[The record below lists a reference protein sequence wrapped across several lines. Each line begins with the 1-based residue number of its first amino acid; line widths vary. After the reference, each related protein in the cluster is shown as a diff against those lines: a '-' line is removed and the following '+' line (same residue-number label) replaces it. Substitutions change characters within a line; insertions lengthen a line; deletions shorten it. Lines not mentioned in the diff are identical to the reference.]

1 MNSSRKPRAAESP
14 SQGSGTGVEGQGIMS
29 EHFDT
34 IVVGGGQAGLA
45 MGYHLSRLKRP
56 FVILDENT
64 RTGDSWR
71 TRWDSLR
78 LFTPARYDAL
88 PGSRYPAP
96 PWSYPSRE
104 EFAEYLSGYA
114 DHFALP
120 VRNNIRV
127 TGLSHNG
134 LSFVIE
140 TNNQR
145 LEAGNVVVAPGWDRK
160 PKVPAFAG
168 QLSPQIKQLTAGTYK
183 NQKDLAPGPVL
194 VVGAGN
200 SGADIALELAP
211 TRRTYLSGRHPGEI
225 PWPIDAFATR
235 PLTLAVFFAF
245 SHVLNLNTPAGRKAR
260 PQILAHSG
268 PLVRVKNRDLLRAG
282 VERVPRT
289 EGVRDGLPLLA
300 DGRTLDVTNIIWCIG
315 FRPGLEWIHLPV
327 FAPDGEPE
335 QDRGVAKSQAGL
347 YFLGATFQRSLSS
360 SMVHG
365 VGTDAAFIAR
375 HIAARAPQAAAPQP
389 QPQHNLRQEG
399 SAAPQ

>member
-1 MNSSRKPRAAESP
+1 MNSSRKPQAAKSA
-14 SQGSGTGVEGQGIMS
+14 SQRSGKGVEGQAIMS

-34 IVVGGGQAGLA
+34 VVVGGGQAGLA
-45 MGYHLSRLKRP
+45 MGYHLSCLKRP
-56 FVILDENT
+56 YVILDENP

-96 PWSYPSRE
+96 SWSYPSRE
-104 EFAEYLSGYA
+104 EFADYLSGYA

-120 VRNNIRV
+120 VRNNVRV
-127 TGLSHNG
+127 TGVSHTG
-134 LSFVIE
+134 QCFVIE
-140 TNNQR
+140 TDNQR
-145 LEAGNVVVAPGWDRK
+145 IEADNVVVAPGWDRK
-160 PKVPAFAG
+160 PKVPAFAQ
-168 QLSPQIKQLTAGTYK
+168 QLSPHIKQLTAGSYK
-183 NQKDLAPGPVL
+183 NPADLAPGPVL

-225 PWPIDAFATR
+225 PWPIDALATR

-268 PLVRVKNRDLLRAG
+268 PLVRVKNRDLVRAG

-289 EGVRDGLPLLA
+289 EGVKEGLPLLA
-300 DGRTLDVTNIIWCIG
+300 DGRALEVANIIWCTG
-315 FRPGLEWIHLPV
+315 FRPDLEWIHLPV
-327 FAPDGEPE
+327 FGPDSEPD
-335 QDRGVAKSQAGL
+335 QDRGVAKGQAGL
-347 YFLGATFQRSLSS
+347 YFLGAIFQQSLAS

-365 VGTDAAFIAR
+365 VGRDAAFIGR
-375 HIAARAPQAAAPQP
+375 HIAASTPQAAAAQP
-389 QPQHNLRQEG
+389 HDNVRP
-399 SAAPQ
+399 

>member
-1 MNSSRKPRAAESP
+1 
-14 SQGSGTGVEGQGIMS
+14 MS

-34 IVVGGGQAGLA
+34 VVIGGGQAGLA
-45 MGYHLSRLKRP
+45 MGYHLSRRKTP
-56 FVILDENT
+56 FMILDENPQ
-64 RTGDSWR
+64 TGDSWR

-104 EFAEYLSGYA
+104 EFADYLRGYA
-114 DHFALP
+114 DSFGLP

-127 TGLSHNG
+127 TSLSHNG
-134 LSFVIE
+134 QGFVIE
-140 TNNQR
+140 AGGHSV
-145 LEAGNVVVAPGWDRK
+145 EADNVVVASGWDRK
-160 PKVPAFAG
+160 PKVPAFAQ
-168 QLSPQIKQLTAGTYK
+168 QLTSDIRQLTAASYK
-183 NQKDLAPGPVL
+183 NPKDLAPGPVL

-211 TRRTYLSGRHPGEI
+211 SRKTYLSGRHPGEI
-225 PWPIDAFATR
+225 PWPIDAVAAR

-245 SHVLNLNTPAGRKAR
+245 SHILTLNTPMGRKAR

-268 PLVRVKNRDLLRAG
+268 PLVRVKNRDLVRAG

-289 EGVRDGLPLLA
+289 EGARDGRPLLA
-300 DGRTLDVTNIIWCIG
+300 DGRPLDVSNVIWCTG
-315 FRPGLEWIHLPV
+315 FRPGLDWIKLPV
-327 FAPDGEPE
+327 FGPDGQPE
-335 QDRGVAKSQAGL
+335 QDRGVAKAQAGL
-347 YFLGATFQRSLSS
+347 YFLGAIFQQSLAS

-365 VGTDAAFIAR
+365 VGRDAAVIAR
-375 HIAARAPQAAAPQP
+375 HIAAKAPGAATPAAQP
-389 QPQHNLRQEG
+389 RREVRPEG

>member
-1 MNSSRKPRAAESP
+1 
-14 SQGSGTGVEGQGIMS
+14 MS
-29 EHFDT
+29 EHFD
-34 IVVGGGQAGLA
+34 IVVVGGGQAGLA

-56 FVILDENT
+56 FVILDENP

-104 EFAEYLSGYA
+104 EFADYLSGYA
-114 DHFALP
+114 DRLALP
-120 VRNNIRV
+120 VRNNVRV

-134 LSFVIE
+134 QSFVIG
-140 TNNQR
+140 TDNQR
-145 LEAGNVVVAPGWDRK
+145 IEADNVVVAPGWDRK
-160 PKVPAFAG
+160 PKVPAFAH
-168 QLSPQIKQLTAGTYK
+168 QLNPHIKQFTAGSYK
-183 NQKDLAPGPVL
+183 NKKDLAPGPAL

-225 PWPIDAFATR
+225 PWPIDALATR

-260 PQILAHSG
+260 PQVLAHSG
-268 PLVRVKNRDLLRAG
+268 PLVRVKNRDLVRAG

-289 EGVRDGLPLLA
+289 EGTRDGLPMLA
-300 DGRTLDVTNIIWCIG
+300 DGRTLEVANVVWCTG
-315 FRPGLEWIHLPV
+315 FTPDLEWIHLPV
-327 FAPDGEPE
+327 FGPGGEPE
-335 QDRGVAKSQAGL
+335 QDRGVARAQAGL
-347 YFLGATFQRSLSS
+347 YFLGAIFQQSLAS

-365 VGTDAAFIAR
+365 VGRDAAFIAR
-375 HIAARAPQAAAPQP
+375 HISTRRPQAHASAAR
-389 QPQHNLRQEG
+389 RQKDVRPEG

>member
-1 MNSSRKPRAAESP
+1 
-14 SQGSGTGVEGQGIMS
+14 MS
-29 EHFDT
+29 EHFNT
-34 IVVGGGQAGLA
+34 VVVGGGQAGLA
-45 MGYHLSRLKRP
+45 MGFYLSRLKRR
-56 FVILDENT
+56 FVILDENP

-104 EFAEYLSGYA
+104 EFADYLGGYA
-114 DHFALP
+114 DRFALP
-120 VRNNIRV
+120 VRNNVRV
-127 TGLSHNG
+127 RGLSHNG
-134 LSFVIE
+134 HSFGIE
-140 TNNQR
+140 TDNQPI
-145 LEAGNVVVAPGWDRK
+145 EADNVVVAPGWDRK
-160 PKVPAFAG
+160 PKVPAFAQ
-168 QLSPQIKQLTAGTYK
+168 QLSPHIKQLTAGSYK
-183 NQKDLAPGPVL
+183 NPSDLVPGPVL

-225 PWPIDAFATR
+225 PWPIDAMATR

-245 SHVLNLNTPAGRKAR
+245 SHILNLNTPAGRKAR

-268 PLVRVKNRDLLRAG
+268 PLVRVKNRDLVRAG

-289 EGVRDGLPLLA
+289 EGTRNGQPMLA
-300 DGRTLDVTNIIWCIG
+300 DGRALEVANIIWCTG
-315 FRPGLEWIHLPV
+315 FRPDLQWIRLPV
-327 FAPDGEPE
+327 FGPDGEPE

-347 YFLGATFQRSLSS
+347 YFLGAIFQQSLAS

-365 VGTDAAFIAR
+365 VGRDAAFIAR
-375 HIAARAPQAAAPQP
+375 QIAARTPQGATAPGNNVRPEGSTAPQ
-389 QPQHNLRQEG
+389 
-399 SAAPQ
+399 

>member
-1 MNSSRKPRAAESP
+1 
-14 SQGSGTGVEGQGIMS
+14 MS

-34 IVVGGGQAGLA
+34 VVIGGGQAGLA
-45 MGYHLSRLKRP
+45 MGYQLSRLKRP
-56 FVILDENT
+56 FVILDENP

-104 EFAEYLSGYA
+104 EFADYLSGYA
-114 DHFALP
+114 DRFALP
-120 VRNNIRV
+120 VRNNVRV

-134 LSFVIE
+134 QSFVIE
-140 TNNQR
+140 TDHQR
-145 LEAGNVVVAPGWDRK
+145 IEAGNVVVAPGWDRK
-160 PKVPAFAG
+160 PKVPVFAE
-168 QLSPQIKQLTAGTYK
+168 QLSPQIKQLTAGSYK
-183 NQKDLAPGPVL
+183 NPKDLAPGPVL

-225 PWPIDAFATR
+225 PWPIDALATR

-245 SHVLNLNTPAGRKAR
+245 SHILNLNTPAGRKAR

-268 PLVRVKNRDLLRAG
+268 PLVRVKNRDLVRAG

-289 EGVRDGLPLLA
+289 EGTRDGQPVLA
-300 DGRTLDVTNIIWCIG
+300 DGRALEVANIIWCTG

-327 FAPDGEPE
+327 FGPDAELE
-335 QDRGVAKSQAGL
+335 QDRGLATSQAGL
-347 YFLGATFQRSLSS
+347 YFLGAIFQQSLAS

-365 VGTDAAFIAR
+365 VGRDAASIAR
-375 HIAARAPQAAAPQP
+375 RIAAQEPRTATMPRPQKEV
-389 QPQHNLRQEG
+389 RQEG

>member
-1 MNSSRKPRAAESP
+1 
-14 SQGSGTGVEGQGIMS
+14 MS

-34 IVVGGGQAGLA
+34 VVIGGGQAGLA

-56 FVILDENT
+56 FLILDENA

-96 PWSYPSRE
+96 QWSYPARE
-104 EFAEYLSGYA
+104 EFADYLAGYA
-114 DHFALP
+114 DRLRLP
-120 VRNNIRV
+120 VRHGVRV
-127 TGLSHNG
+127 TSLSHNG
-134 LSFVIE
+134 RAFVV
-140 TNNQR
+140 QADGVVF
-145 LEAGNVVVAPGWDRK
+145 EADNVVVAPGWDRK
-160 PKVPAFAG
+160 PKVPEFAR
-168 QLSPQIKQLTAGTYK
+168 QLSPDLRQLTAGSYR
-183 NQKDLAPGPVL
+183 NPGDLAPGPVL

-211 TRRTYLSGRHPGEI
+211 IHKTYLSGRHPGEI
-225 PWPIDAFATR
+225 PWPIDAAAAR

-245 SHVLNLNTPAGRKAR
+245 SHLLTLSTPLGRKAR

-268 PLVRVKNRDLLRAG
+268 PLVRVKNRDLVRAG

-289 EGVRDGLPLLA
+289 EGARDGWPVLA
-300 DGRTLDVTNIIWCIG
+300 DGRTLEVSNVVWCTG
-315 FRPGLEWIHLPV
+315 FGPDLDWIRLPV
-327 FAPDGEPE
+327 FGRDGQPD
-335 QDRGVAKSQAGL
+335 QHRGVAAAQPGL
-347 YFLGATFQRSLSS
+347 FFLGATFQQSLAS

-365 VGTDAAFIAR
+365 VGADAAFIAQ
-375 HIAARAPQAAAPQP
+375 HIASRTPAAPEATQAADAVRP
-389 QPQHNLRQEG
+389 EG

>member
-1 MNSSRKPRAAESP
+1 
-14 SQGSGTGVEGQGIMS
+14 MS

-34 IVVGGGQAGLA
+34 VVVGGGQAGLA

-56 FVILDENT
+56 FVILDENA

-104 EFAEYLSGYA
+104 EFADYLSSYGER
-114 DHFALP
+114 FALP
-120 VRNNIRV
+120 VRNSVRV

-134 LSFVIE
+134 QTFVIE
-140 TNNQR
+140 TTNQR
-145 LEAGNVVVAPGWDRK
+145 IEADNVVVAPGWDRT
-160 PKVPAFAG
+160 PKVPAFAP
-168 QLSPQIKQLTAGTYK
+168 QLNPDIKQLTAGSYK
-183 NQKDLAPGPVL
+183 NPQDLAPGAVL

-200 SGADIALELAP
+200 SGADIALELAAG
-211 TRRTYLSGRHPGEI
+211 RRTYLSGRHPGEI
-225 PWPIDAFATR
+225 PWPIDAVATR

-245 SHVLNLNTPAGRKAR
+245 PHVLNLDTPAGRKAR

-268 PLVRVKNRDLLRAG
+268 PLVRVKNRNLVSAG

-289 EGVRDGLPLLA
+289 EGVKDGLPLLA
-300 DGRTLDVTNIIWCIG
+300 DGRTLDVTNVIWCTG
-315 FRPGLEWIHLPV
+315 FRPDLAWIHLPV
-327 FAPDGEPE
+327 FGPDGEPE
-335 QDRGVAKSQAGL
+335 QDRGVAKAQAGL
-347 YFLGATFQRSLSS
+347 YFLGATFQHSLAS

-365 VGTDAAFIAR
+365 VGRDAAFIVR
-375 HIAARAPQAAAPQP
+375 HIAARTPAATAAAARAAAAAGQTPSEVT
-389 QPQHNLRQEG
+389 QEG

>member
-1 MNSSRKPRAAESP
+1 
-14 SQGSGTGVEGQGIMS
+14 MS

-34 IVVGGGQAGLA
+34 VVIGGGQAGLA

-56 FVILDENT
+56 FVILDENA

-96 PWSYPSRE
+96 PWSYPSRG
-104 EFAEYLSGYA
+104 EFADYLSSYA
-114 DHFALP
+114 ERFALP
-120 VRNNIRV
+120 VRNNVRV
-127 TGLSHNG
+127 TSLSHNG
-134 LSFVIE
+134 QNYVID
-140 TNNQR
+140 TGSGLQFG
-145 LEAGNVVVAPGWDRK
+145 ADNVVVAAGWDRK
-160 PKVPAFAG
+160 PKVPAFA
-168 QLSPQIKQLTAGTYK
+168 QHLSPDILQFTAATYR
-183 NQKDLAPGPVL
+183 NPKDLAPGPVL

-200 SGADIALELAP
+200 SGADIALELAAGR
-211 TRRTYLSGRHPGEI
+211 TTYLSGRHPGEI
-225 PWPIDAFATR
+225 PWPIDAVAAR

-245 SHVLNLNTPAGRKAR
+245 SHILTLNTPMGRKAR

-268 PLVRVKNRDLLRAG
+268 PLVRVKNRNLVRAG

-289 EGVRDGLPLLA
+289 EGVKDGRPLLA
-300 DGRTLDVTNIIWCIG
+300 DGRTLEVANVIWCTG
-315 FRPGLEWIHLPV
+315 FRPALEWIRLPV
-327 FAPDGEPE
+327 FGPDGEPE
-335 QDRGVAKSQAGL
+335 QDRGVARAQAGL
-347 YFLGATFQRSLSS
+347 YFLGAIFQQSLAS

-375 HIAARAPQAAAPQP
+375 HIEATRATTATQKPAGVRP
-389 QPQHNLRQEG
+389 EG

>member
-1 MNSSRKPRAAESP
+1 MNSSRKPQAAKSA
-14 SQGSGTGVEGQGIMS
+14 SQRSGKGVEGQAIMS

-34 IVVGGGQAGLA
+34 VVVGGGQAGLA
-45 MGYHLSRLKRP
+45 MGYHLSCLKRP
-56 FVILDENT
+56 YVILDENP

-96 PWSYPSRE
+96 SWSYPSRE
-104 EFAEYLSGYA
+104 EFADYLSGYA

-120 VRNNIRV
+120 VRNNVRV
-127 TGLSHNG
+127 TGVSHTG
-134 LSFVIE
+134 QCFVIE
-140 TNNQR
+140 TDNQR
-145 LEAGNVVVAPGWDRK
+145 IEADNVVVAPGWDRK
-160 PKVPAFAG
+160 PKVPAFAQ
-168 QLSPQIKQLTAGTYK
+168 QLSPHIKQLTAGSYK
-183 NQKDLAPGPVL
+183 NPADLAPGPVL

-225 PWPIDAFATR
+225 PWPIDALATR

-268 PLVRVKNRDLLRAG
+268 PLVRVKNRDLVRAG
-282 VERVPRT
+282 VERVRRT
-289 EGVRDGLPLLA
+289 EGVKEGLPLLA
-300 DGRTLDVTNIIWCIG
+300 DGRAPEVANVIWCTG
-315 FRPGLEWIHLPV
+315 FRPDLEWIHLPV
-327 FAPDGEPE
+327 FGPDGEPE
-335 QDRGVAKSQAGL
+335 QDRGVAKGQAGL
-347 YFLGATFQRSLSS
+347 YFLGAIFQQSLAS

-365 VGTDAAFIAR
+365 VGRDAAFIGR
-375 HIAARAPQAAAPQP
+375 HIAASTPQAAAAQP
-389 QPQHNLRQEG
+389 HDNVRP
-399 SAAPQ
+399 

>member
-1 MNSSRKPRAAESP
+1 
-14 SQGSGTGVEGQGIMS
+14 MS

-34 IVVGGGQAGLA
+34 VVIGGGQAGLA

-56 FVILDENT
+56 FVILDDNA

-104 EFAEYLSGYA
+104 EFADYLGSYA
-114 DHFALP
+114 EKYELP
-120 VRNNIRV
+120 VRNNVRV
-127 TGLSHNG
+127 TSLSHNG
-134 LSFVIE
+134 HSFAIE
-140 TNNQR
+140 AEGQH
-145 LEAGNVVVAPGWDRK
+145 LEADNVVVAAGWDRK
-160 PKVPAFAG
+160 PKVPAFA
-168 QLSPQIKQLTAGTYK
+168 QDLNPAVRQFTAASYKSP
-183 NQKDLAPGPVL
+183 KDLGAGPVL

-200 SGADIALELAP
+200 SGADIALELAA
-211 TRRTYLSGRHPGEI
+211 TRKTYLSGRHPGEI
-225 PWPIDAFATR
+225 PWPIDAVAAR

-245 SHVLNLNTPAGRKAR
+245 SHILTLNTPMGRKAR

-268 PLVRVKNRDLLRAG
+268 PLVRVKNRDLVRAG

-289 EGVRDGLPLLA
+289 EGSKDGVPLLA
-300 DGRTLDVTNIIWCIG
+300 DGRTLEVANIIWCTG
-315 FRPGLEWIHLPV
+315 FRPDLEWIHLPV
-327 FAPDGEPE
+327 FGPDGGAA
-335 QDRGVAKSQAGL
+335 QDRGVVRTQAGL
-347 YFLGATFQRSLSS
+347 YFLGAVFQQSLAS

-365 VGTDAAFIAR
+365 VGRDAAFIAR
-375 HIAARAPQAAAPQP
+375 HIAATQSPIKIRP
-389 QPQHNLRQEG
+389 EG